1 MLFNSDIFILVFLP
15 FWLILMAAAP
25 LKRRAILTAIICI
38 ASLIFYSGDGLR
50 NLPILIGS
58 ILVNF
63 ALLRGFVLGERH
75 KLGVILAVI
84 FNLGFLGYFKYSC
97 FLLENL
103 PWAAAQTQSCTPRL
117 PLGISFF
124 TFQQMALL
132 IDVGRRRKLGTIEVK
147 ENYRFA
153 DYFSF
158 VSFFPQLIAGPIVR
172 EKELLEPIRQR
183 AFKVSL
189 KSLEIGG
196 LIFLLGLFKKIFLA
210 DSAAAIATPLFKLA
224 ERGPVDAATAWLATY
239 AFSFQIYFDFSG
251 YSDMAVG
258 LAFMVGVTLPWN
270 FNKPYRATSP
280 IEFWRR
286 WHITLSQFL
295 RDYLYIPLGGS
306 RKGKPRKYINLLITM
321 VLGGLWHGAA
331 WTFVIWGAAHGALLM
346 IAHGL
351 RAVTRNMSTGAKKI
365 MSALGW
371 FLTFQS
377 VSIIWIFFRAESF
390 TGAKNMFAGLI
401 NFEPSIRL
409 MRPLVN
415 YWKGAGEYTQLMGL
429 DTRTQLIVG
438 KIAIV
443 HLIILFFIAV
453 IWPRNTKTIS
463 AYERVTAQGLW
474 LRPIIWMGLAALLA
488 YALYLA
494 SSGAEPFIYFNF

>member
-1 MLFNSDIFILVFLP
+1 MFFNSDIFILVFLP
-15 FWLILMAAAP
+15 FWLIIMAAAP
-25 LKRRAILTAIICI
+25 LKRRAVLTAIICI

-50 NLPILIGS
+50 NIPILISS
-58 ILVNF
+58 ILINF
-63 ALLRGFVLGERH
+63 LLLRFMVLGERH

-84 FNLGFLGYFKYSC
+84 FNLAFLGYFKYSC

-103 PWAAAQTQSCTPRL
+103 PWVSSTQSCTARL

-132 IDVGRRRKLGTIEVK
+132 IDVGRRRKAGTLEPK
-147 ENYRFA
+147 DNYKFA

-158 VSFFPQLIAGPIVR
+158 VSFFPQLIAGPIIR
-172 EKELLEPIRQR
+172 EKDLLDPIRER
-183 AFKVSL
+183 RFKVSL
-189 KSLEIGG
+189 KSIEIGG

-210 DSAAAIATPLFKLA
+210 DGAASIATPLFKLA
-224 ERGPVDAATAWLATY
+224 EKGPVDAATAWLAAY

-270 FNKPYRATSP
+270 FNKPYRASSP

-306 RKGKPRKYINLLITM
+306 RKGKGRKYLNLLITM

-331 WTFVIWGAAHGALLM
+331 WTFVIWGAAHGVLLM

-351 RAVTRNMSTGAKKI
+351 KSLTQNMSTSLKKV
-365 MSALGW
+365 MSLLGW

-377 VSIIWIFFRAESF
+377 VTIIWIFFRAESF

-401 NFEPSIRL
+401 NFEKQINL
-409 MRPLVN
+409 IRPLAK
-415 YWKGAGEYTQLMGL
+415 YWQGAGEYTQLMGL

-438 KIAIV
+438 KIAIA
-443 HLIILFFIAV
+443 HLLVLFFIAV
-453 IWPRNTKTIS
+453 IWPRNTKTI
-463 AYERVTAQGLW
+463 ARYEQVTTKLAGLK
-474 LRPIIWMGLAALLA
+474 LIIWMMLAGLLS

>member
-15 FWLILMAAAP
+15 FWLIIMAAAP
-25 LKRRAILTAIICI
+25 LKRRAVLTAIICI

-50 NLPILIGS
+50 NLPILVGS
-58 ILVNF
+58 IVVNF
-63 ALLRGFVLGERH
+63 ILLRFMVLGERH

-84 FNLGFLGYFKYSC
+84 FNLGFLAYFKYSC
-97 FLLENL
+97 FFLDLL
-103 PWAAAQTQSCTPRL
+103 PFVPQSQSCTARL

-132 IDVGRRRKLGTIEVK
+132 IDVGRRRKAGTLEQK
-147 ENYRFA
+147 ENYRFG

-172 EKELLEPIRQR
+172 EKDLLDPIREQK
-183 AFKVSL
+183 FKVSL
-189 KSLEIGG
+189 KSVEIGG
-196 LIFLLGLFKKIFLA
+196 LVFLLGLFKKVFLA
-210 DSAAAIATPLFKLA
+210 DGAAAIATPLFKLA
-224 ERGPVDAATAWLATY
+224 EKGPVDAATAWLGAY

-258 LAFMVGVTLPWN
+258 LALMVGVTLPWN

-306 RKGKPRKYINLLITM
+306 RKGKGRKYLNLFITM

-331 WTFVIWGAAHGALLM
+331 WTFIIWGAAHGVLLM

-351 RAVTRNMSTGAKKI
+351 KSMKKNLNAVMSKAA
-365 MSALGW
+365 SLAGW

-377 VSIIWIFFRAESF
+377 VTIIWIFFRAESF

-401 NFEPSIRL
+401 NFEPSIKL

-415 YWKGAGEYTQLMGL
+415 YWKGAADYAAIAGV
-429 DTRTQLIVG
+429 DTRMQLIVG
-438 KIAIV
+438 KLAIA
-443 HLIILFFIAV
+443 HLLLLFFIAV

-463 AYERVTAQGLW
+463 AYETTTAQILW
-474 LRPIIWMGLAALLA
+474 LKPIIWAILSGVLS